1 MIQTIA
7 RRLGRAAL
15 AGIAATNVSPLP
27 VSLPLAS
34 LLAVS
39 CLTIAGPARAD
50 TEVTIEVNAGKT
62 VALTR
67 PASTIFVANPEI
79 ADVQAPPNGASFF
92 VFGKAPG
99 RTSVFAL
106 GADGKPLVSYTVAVT
121 QPLGDLKRRLATQ
134 VPDVQADLESTPG
147 GIILSGTAPSPAT
160 ASQAAE
166 LVRQYLGKDQQVINR
181 LRVTAGSQVNLRV
194 RIAEVSRSVT
204 KELGFNWESLFN
216 VGAFTFGIA
225 TGRDA
230 LVAGGTVLRSV
241 TGAAT
246 LPVGYRSSNGRV
258 DVNTVIDALA
268 EDGLVSIL
276 AEPNLTALSGETASF
291 LAGGEFPIPVNQRDG
306 QITIEF
312 KQFGVSLD
320 FTPTVLSGERISM
333 KVRPEVSELTEE
345 GAVIIEDLKIPAL
358 NVRRAE
364 TTVELGS
371 GQSFAV
377 AGLLQNN
384 SRTVAQRV
392 PGLGDVPVLG
402 GLFSS
407 TRFQRNET
415 ELVIV
420 VTPYMVTPV
429 SQPGAIQ
436 APTDNYVPASDVER
450 IFAGRI
456 NKPGR
461 SDGGNL
467 LFGPGGVRLRGDVG
481 FILD

>member
-1 MIQTIA
+1 MTPALKETQVMFQTIA
-7 RRLGRAAL
+7 RRMGRAIL
-15 AGIAATNVSPLP
+15 LSLTLVVMAGAAS
-27 VSLPLAS
+27 
-34 LLAVS
+34 
-39 CLTIAGPARAD
+39 AD
-50 TEVTIEVNAGKT
+50 TEVTLEVNAGKT
-62 VALTR
+62 VTLAR
-67 PASTIFVANPEI
+67 PATTVFVANPEI
-79 ADVQAPPNGASFF
+79 ADVQAPTTGASFF

-106 GADGKPLVSYTVAVT
+106 GADGKPMVSYSVEVT
-121 QPLGDLKRRLATQ
+121 HSLADLKRRLTTQ
-134 VPDVQADLESTPG
+134 LPDVQADLDSTPG
-147 GIILSGTAPSPAT
+147 GIVLAGTAPNPA
-160 ASQAAE
+160 SAAAAAD
-166 LVRQYLGKDQQVINR
+166 LVRHYLGKDQQLVNR
-181 LRVTAGSQVNLRV
+181 MRVTAGTQVNLRV
-194 RIAEVSRSVT
+194 RIAEVSRTVT

-216 VGAFTFGIA
+216 VGAFTFGLA

-230 LVAGGTVLRSV
+230 LTAGGNILRSA

-246 LPVGYRSSNGRV
+246 LPIGYRSSNGRV

-268 EDGLVSIL
+268 EDGLISIL

-320 FTPTVLSGERISM
+320 FTPSVLSGERISM
-333 KVRPEVSELTEE
+333 KVRPEVSELTDE
-345 GAVIIEDLKIPAL
+345 GAVMIEGLKIPAL
-358 NVRRAE
+358 SVRRAE

-384 SRTVAQRV
+384 SRTVIQKV
-392 PGLGDVPVLG
+392 PGISDVPVLG
-402 GLFSS
+402 GLFNS

-420 VTPYMVTPV
+420 VTPYLVTPV
-429 SQPGAIQ
+429 SQPGALQ
-436 APTDNYVPASDVER
+436 VANDGYVPASDLER
-450 IFAGRI
+450 IFVGRL
-456 NKPGR
+456 NKPGK
-461 SDGGNL
+461 SDASGL

>member
-1 MIQTIA
+1 MTTTTA

-15 AGIAATNVSPLP
+15 ICIVSTILAT
-27 VSLPLAS
+27 
-34 LLAVS
+34 
-39 CLTIAGPARAD
+39 LTLTSPARAD

-62 VALTR
+62 VPLSR
-67 PASTIFVANPEI
+67 PAATVFVANPEI
-79 ADVQAPPNGASFF
+79 ADVQAPANGASFF

-106 GADGKPLVSYTVAVT
+106 GADGKPMVSYSVSVT
-121 QPLGDLKRRLATQ
+121 QPLGDLKRRLSSQ
-134 VPDVQADLESTPG
+134 LPDTQADLESTPG
-147 GIILSGTAPSPAT
+147 GIILSGTAPSPA
-160 ASQAAE
+160 AAAQAAE
-166 LVRQYLGKDQQVINR
+166 LTRQFLGKDQQVINR
-181 LRVTAGSQVNLRV
+181 LKVAMGSQVNLRV

-230 LVAGGTVLRSV
+230 LVAGGSILRST
-241 TGAAT
+241 TGAAS
-246 LPVGYRSSNGRV
+246 LPFGYQSSNGRV

-306 QITIEF
+306 QITVEF

-320 FTPTVLSGERISM
+320 FTPTVMSGDRISM

-345 GAVIIEDLKIPAL
+345 GAVVIENLKIPAL
-358 NVRRAE
+358 SVRRAE

-420 VTPYMVTPV
+420 VTPYMVRPV
-429 SQPGAIQ
+429 SQPGAFQ
-436 APTDNYVPASDVER
+436 TPNDNYIPASDLER
-450 IFAGRI
+450 IFVGRI
-456 NKPGR
+456 NKPGQ
-461 SDGGNL
+461 SDGTNP

-481 FILD
+481 FILE

>member
-1 MIQTIA
+1 MIKTIA
-7 RRLGRAAL
+7 RRFGRA
-15 AGIAATNVSPLP
+15 VLP
-27 VSLPLAS
+27 WPVLVSLA
-34 LLAVS
+34 LAVS
-39 CLTIAGPARAD
+39 TGTARAD

-62 VALTR
+62 VTLAR
-67 PASTIFVANPEI
+67 PAATVFVANPEI
-79 ADVQAPPNGASFF
+79 ADVQAPSNGASFF
-92 VFGKAPG
+92 VFGKAAG

-106 GADGKPLVSYTVAVT
+106 GADGKPMVSYSVEVT
-121 QPLGDLKRRLATQ
+121 HALGDLKRRIAAQ
-134 VPDVQADLESTPG
+134 VPDVQAELDSTPG
-147 GIILSGTAPSPAT
+147 GIILSGTAPSPAA

-166 LVRQYLGKDQQVINR
+166 LVRHFLGKEQQLVNR
-181 LRVTAGSQVNLRV
+181 LRVSAGTQVNLRV
-194 RIAEVSRSVT
+194 RIAEVSRTIT
-204 KELGFNWESLFN
+204 KELGFNWENLFN

-230 LVAGGTVLRSV
+230 LTAGGTILRSV

-246 LPVGYRSSNGRV
+246 LPVRYRSSNGRV

-268 EDGLVSIL
+268 KDGLISIL

-320 FTPTVLSGERISM
+320 FTPSVLSGERISM
-333 KVRPEVSELTEE
+333 KVRPEVSELTDE
-345 GAVIIEDLKIPAL
+345 GAVIIEGLRIPAL
-358 NVRRAE
+358 SVRRAE

-384 SRTVAQRV
+384 SRTVIQKV
-392 PGLGDVPVLG
+392 PGVSDVPVLG
-402 GLFSS
+402 SLFNS
-407 TRFQRNET
+407 TQFQRNET

-420 VTPYMVTPV
+420 VTPYLVTPV
-429 SQPGAIQ
+429 SQPGALQ
-436 APTDNYVPASDVER
+436 VPTDGYVPASDLER
-450 IFAGRI
+450 IFVGRL
-456 NKPGR
+456 NKPGQA
-461 SDGGNL
+461 DGTGM